1 MGRYQWDMYHDP
13 NLYGDRIIMNYRYSD
28 YIRWDMLRSYIFL
41 IIYIQFI
48 TVIVPK
54 KTYIP
59 FYYSVYQSIDDPPI
73 PIFSSEIYQ
82 PAMYVFQAENL
93 GI

>member
-1 MGRYQWDMYHDP
+1 
-13 NLYGDRIIMNYRYSD
+13 
-28 YIRWDMLRSYIFL
+28 MLRSYIFL

-54 KTYIP
+54 NYSYIP

-93 GI
+93 GIWWGYDGDHISTMGSVLG